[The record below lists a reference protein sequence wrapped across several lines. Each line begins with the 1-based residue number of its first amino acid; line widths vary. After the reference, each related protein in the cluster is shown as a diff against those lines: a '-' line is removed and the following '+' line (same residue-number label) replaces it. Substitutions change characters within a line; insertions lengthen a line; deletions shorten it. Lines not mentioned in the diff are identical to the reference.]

1 MSEEKKEQIER
12 TVGILK
18 ELDKES
24 LLIINS
30 GAQMLKAR
38 QDMDKTD
45 KEPVE

>member
-1 MSEEKKEQIER
+1 MSEEKKKEIAEI
-12 TVGILK
+12 VENLK

-38 QDMDKTD
+38 QDMDKKD
-45 KEPVE
+45 EPVA

>member
-1 MSEEKKEQIER
+1 MSEEKKKEIAEI
-12 TVGILK
+12 VENLK

-38 QDMDKTD
+38 QDMDK
-45 KEPVE
+45 KEEPVA

>member
-1 MSEEKKEQIER
+1 MSEEKREQIER
-12 TVGILK
+12 TVDILK

-38 QDMDKTD
+38 QDMDKKD
-45 KEPVE
+45 EPVA